1 MWIEWWPRE
10 FVSSAQ
16 RMSDAQ
22 KNYDSTQSEQQNQ
35 WNNNETSFHDQENM
49 KVTSDALRKLQRTLW
64 IWEYKGEQW
73 DNKQETFSHPQETNQ
88 SEYTPFWAVVDSLPQ
103 GQEFLIDWKSL
114 TITKSFA
121 QRLEMW
127 RWAISEVFRQND
139 LDKEASM
146 LQDAMNRVFNNWDTS
161 WIIDA
166 YDIFNL
172 DNVHP
177 VLYETN
183 QINDAQITPILDL
196 YQAVINPTSPFQ
208 YWPAT
213 QSWINSQGEST
224 QWDSSIQQEWTT
236 EKKGEEIS
244 EEIEKSPYEEA
255 YERVKNTVKKSGV
268 GPFIPFQKAYH
279 EIQQFPELENT
290 PEVQSFLEW
299 YKESLLSLF
308 PEGNRH
314 RGEVLKRID
323 SLDLDNA
330 ISNGFD
336 WVYEF
341 MIQWYMETNP
351 WNKRADI
358 IETFFNK

>member
-1 MWIEWWPRE
+1 MWIEWWWRE

-16 RMSDAQ
+16 RMKEAQ
-22 KNYDSTQSEQQNQ
+22 DSYSKITKLGERPNIQEARTQES
-35 WNNNETSFHDQENM
+35 QENQGNQAE
-49 KVTSDALRKLQRTLW
+49 TDLERAF
-64 IWEYKGEQW
+64 
-73 DNKQETFSHPQETNQ
+73 DN
-88 SEYTPFWAVVDSLPQ
+88 
-103 GQEFLIDWKSL
+103 
-114 TITKSFA
+114 
-121 QRLEMW
+121 LEW
-127 RWAISEVFRQND
+127 
-139 LDKEASM
+139 
-146 LQDAMNRVFNNWDTS
+146 
-161 WIIDA
+161 
-166 YDIFNL
+166 
-172 DNVHP
+172 
-177 VLYETN
+177 
-183 QINDAQITPILDL
+183 
-196 YQAVINPTSPFQ
+196 
-208 YWPAT
+208 
-213 QSWINSQGEST
+213 
-224 QWDSSIQQEWTT
+224 IQQGWIT
-236 EKKGEEIS
+236 EKKGEEIL
-244 EEIEKSPYEEA
+244 EEIEKTPYEEA
-255 YERVKNTVKKSGV
+255 YEKVKKIV
-268 GPFIPFQKAYH
+268 KKTWIGPFVPFQDAYH